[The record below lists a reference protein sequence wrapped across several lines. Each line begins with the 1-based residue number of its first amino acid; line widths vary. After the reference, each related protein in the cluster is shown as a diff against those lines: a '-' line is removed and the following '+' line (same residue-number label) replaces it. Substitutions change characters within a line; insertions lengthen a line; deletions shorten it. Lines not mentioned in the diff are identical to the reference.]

1 MLSIEYNPNNMKIY
15 NIILFFCL
23 TCVVTLKSETTT
35 SITPVEKNTF
45 TVTFDMEDGTSLD
58 TSFKLEEDHL
68 CFSTEEVID
77 ILQIY
82 NSDDK
87 LVFQLPVSSATFKIG
102 KSLFEKGDYTLGFLL
117 SNQNSLK
124 FTKIKVL

>member
-1 MLSIEYNPNNMKIY
+1 MKIY

-23 TCVVTLKSETTT
+23 TSVITLKSETRA
-35 SITPVEKNTF
+35 SITPVEKKTF
-45 TVTFDMEDGTSLD
+45 TVSFDMEEGNRLD
-58 TSFKLEEDHL
+58 TSYKLDKDHL
-68 CFSTEEVID
+68 SFSTEKVID
-77 ILQIY
+77 MLQIY
-82 NSDDK
+82 NAEDK
-87 LVFQLPVSSATFKIG
+87 MIFQLPVLSNTFKIG